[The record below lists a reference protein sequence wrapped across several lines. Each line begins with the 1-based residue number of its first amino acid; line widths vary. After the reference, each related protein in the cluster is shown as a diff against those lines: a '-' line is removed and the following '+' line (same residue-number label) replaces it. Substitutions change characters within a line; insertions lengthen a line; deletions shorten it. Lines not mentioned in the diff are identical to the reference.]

1 MIKHNARVAIGMPVY
16 NGALT
21 IVPVIDSLLA
31 QTYDDFVLF
40 ISDNASTDDTEK
52 VCREFARK
60 DARVVYF
67 RQEKNIGAEKNF
79 DYVLHNI
86 SAEYFLWAAA
96 DDVRS
101 HDFLKV
107 NVEFLDHNPEYL
119 GSTSPTRFE
128 DGLFDS
134 HSMGDET
141 RDEDDP
147 MKRIGNFFGC
157 WHSNARFY
165 SVFRHDAIKEWSA
178 SELRFFASDWFFVLA
193 LLKKG
198 KLKRLDEGFVVLGR
212 KGISNSYRIFSLYRE
227 TALHWVFPF
236 YDLFFHTFKLIG
248 GGSYKV
254 KFKIFLFLLK
264 INMVAVRLQLQYELK
279 ERKKS

>member
-40 ISDNASTDDTEK
+40 ISDNSSTDDTEK

-134 HSMGDET
+134 LSMGDET

-147 MKRIGNFFGC
+147 MQRIGNFFGC
-157 WHSNARFY
+157 WHANARFY
-165 SVFRHDAIKEWSA
+165 SVFRHDAIKKWSA
-178 SELRFFASDWFFVLA
+178 SELRFLASDWFFVLT

-248 GGSYKV
+248 VGSYKV

-279 ERKKS
+279 KRKES